1 MTTIMS
7 GLSRFERIAMVAA
20 VVSVS
25 LVAVVA
31 LALRGCGDRDVTVVM
46 PVPDSVAASLLHKDE
61 AVRDTVASPVCRQ
74 RVRSKKGAV
83 SKEPVGRDYFSPPE
97 DITVK

>member
-1 MTTIMS
+1 MS
-7 GLSRFERIAMVAA
+7 GQSRFERIAMVAA